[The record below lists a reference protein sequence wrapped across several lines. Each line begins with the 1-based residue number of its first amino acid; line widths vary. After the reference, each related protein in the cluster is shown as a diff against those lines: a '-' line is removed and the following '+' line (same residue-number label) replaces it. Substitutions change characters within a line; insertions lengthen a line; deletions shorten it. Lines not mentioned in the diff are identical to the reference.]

1 MKIVAGLGSIEE
13 YEPFVKAGADEFFCG
28 YVPFAW
34 AEKYGVIHPLNRREV
49 LFYNVQIGSMSE
61 LRILKN
67 MVDYYGKPVKLT
79 FNSLYY
85 TREQYAEI
93 AEIITQCMA
102 AGFENFIIADPALIL
117 YLRQQKINCGIHLSG
132 ETAEVNR
139 GMLEQMLQFGI
150 RCVIF
155 HRKNSLEDMQSCIE
169 YVNERKNKFR
179 MKTSKVKFLGSEV
192 CHSDTGIYGR
202 KETDFPHEYEAFI
215 LNELCQF
222 SGAFCNSL
230 HCDELTHLCRVP
242 YELENLRSKKN
253 TLKWES
259 QEGQN
264 TAETGE
270 KSNNTEQKRE
280 SIFSEEEAES
290 QFLKKNVETPESYDK
305 MNCLT
310 DAAITSNQQNLYDED
325 GYLTGSTGCGLCAL
339 YRMKQIGITHLKLV
353 GRGNYTDFMEKD
365 IRQLRK
371 ALDILEKCDS
381 EAQYQKKMKASFFP
395 DGCSQNCYY
404 R

>member
-1 MKIVAGLGSIEE
+1 MKIVAGLGSIDE
-13 YEPFVKAGADEFFCG
+13 YETFVKAGADEFFCG
-28 YVPFAW
+28 YVPFSW

-61 LRILKN
+61 LQILKK
-67 MVDYYGKPVKLT
+67 MVDYYGKPVELT
-79 FNSLYY
+79 FNSIYY
-85 TREQYAEI
+85 TGEQYPVI

-102 AGFENFIIADPALIL
+102 AGFENFIIADPALML

-139 GMLEQMLQFGI
+139 GMLEQMLPFGI
-150 RCVIF
+150 RRVIF
-155 HRKNSLEDMQSCIE
+155 HRKNSLEDMQSCI
-169 YVNERKNKFR
+169 
-179 MKTSKVKFLGSEV
+179 
-192 CHSDTGIYGR
+192 
-202 KETDFPHEYEAFI
+202 KEAGFPHEYEAFI
-215 LNELCQF
+215 LNELCHF

-242 YELENLRSKKN
+242 YELGKLHKK
-253 TLKWES
+253 
-259 QEGQN
+259 
-264 TAETGE
+264 
-270 KSNNTEQKRE
+270 
-280 SIFSEEEAES
+280 EE
-290 QFLKKNVETPESYDK
+290 
-305 MNCLT
+305 T
-310 DAAITSNQQNLYDED
+310 DAAQKDVAETDRIQGKEGKGLPLDED

-339 YRMKQIGITHLKLV
+339 YRMKQVGITHLKLV

-371 ALDILEKCDS
+371 ALDILEKSDN
-381 EAQYQKKMKASFFP
+381 ELQYQREMKASLFP

>member
-1 MKIVAGLGSIEE
+1 MKIVAGLGSIDE
-13 YEPFVKAGADEFFCG
+13 YETFVKAGADEFFCG
-28 YVPFAW
+28 YVPFSW

-61 LRILKN
+61 LQILKK

-79 FNSLYY
+79 FNSIYY
-85 TREQYAEI
+85 TGEQYPVI

-102 AGFENFIIADPALIL
+102 AGFENFIIADPALML

-139 GMLEQMLQFGI
+139 GMLEQMLPFGI
-150 RCVIF
+150 RRVIF
-155 HRKNSLEDMQSCIE
+155 HRKNSLEDMQSCI
-169 YVNERKNKFR
+169 
-179 MKTSKVKFLGSEV
+179 
-192 CHSDTGIYGR
+192 
-202 KETDFPHEYEAFI
+202 KEADFPHEYEAFI
-215 LNELCQF
+215 LNELCHF

-242 YELENLRSKKN
+242 YELGNLHKK
-253 TLKWES
+253 
-259 QEGQN
+259 
-264 TAETGE
+264 
-270 KSNNTEQKRE
+270 
-280 SIFSEEEAES
+280 EE
-290 QFLKKNVETPESYDK
+290 
-305 MNCLT
+305 T
-310 DAAITSNQQNLYDED
+310 DAAQKDVAETDRIQGKEGKGLPLDED

-339 YRMKQIGITHLKLV
+339 YRMKQVGITHLKLV

-371 ALDILEKCDS
+371 ALDILEKSDN
-381 EAQYQKKMKASFFP
+381 ELQYQREMKASLFQ

>member
-1 MKIVAGLGSIEE
+1 MKIVAGLGSIDE
-13 YEPFVKAGADEFFCG
+13 YETFVKAGADEFFCG
-28 YVPFAW
+28 YVPFSW
-34 AEKYGVIHPLNRREV
+34 TEKYGVIHPLNRREV

-61 LRILKN
+61 LQILKK
-67 MVDYYGKPVKLT
+67 MVDYYGKPVTLT

-85 TREQYAEI
+85 TGEQYPVI

-102 AGFENFIIADPALIL
+102 AGFENFIIADPALML

-139 GMLEQMLQFGI
+139 GMLEQMLPFGI
-150 RCVIF
+150 RRVIF
-155 HRKNSLEDMQSCIE
+155 HRKNSLEDMQSCI
-169 YVNERKNKFR
+169 
-179 MKTSKVKFLGSEV
+179 
-192 CHSDTGIYGR
+192 
-202 KETDFPHEYEAFI
+202 KEAGFPHEYEAFI
-215 LNELCQF
+215 LNELCHF

-242 YELENLRSKKN
+242 YELGNLHKK
-253 TLKWES
+253 
-259 QEGQN
+259 
-264 TAETGE
+264 
-270 KSNNTEQKRE
+270 
-280 SIFSEEEAES
+280 EE
-290 QFLKKNVETPESYDK
+290 
-305 MNCLT
+305 T
-310 DAAITSNQQNLYDED
+310 DAAQKDVAETDRIQGKEGKGLPLDED

-339 YRMKQIGITHLKLV
+339 YRMKQVGITHLKLV

-371 ALDILEKCDS
+371 ALDILENSDS
-381 EAQYQKKMKASFFP
+381 EAQYQKKMKASLFP

>member
-1 MKIVAGLGSIEE
+1 MKIVAGLGSIDE
-13 YEPFVKAGADEFFCG
+13 YETFVKAGADEFFCG
-28 YVPFAW
+28 YVPFPW

-61 LRILKN
+61 LQILKK
-67 MVDYYGKPVKLT
+67 MVDYYGKPVELT
-79 FNSLYY
+79 FNSIYY
-85 TREQYAEI
+85 TGEQYPVI

-102 AGFENFIIADPALIL
+102 AGFENFIIADPALML

-139 GMLEQMLQFGI
+139 GMLEQMLPFGI
-150 RCVIF
+150 RRVIF
-155 HRKNSLEDMQSCIE
+155 HRKNSLEDMQSCI
-169 YVNERKNKFR
+169 
-179 MKTSKVKFLGSEV
+179 
-192 CHSDTGIYGR
+192 
-202 KETDFPHEYEAFI
+202 KEADFPHEYEAFI
-215 LNELCQF
+215 LNELCHF

-242 YELENLRSKKN
+242 YELGNLHKK
-253 TLKWES
+253 
-259 QEGQN
+259 
-264 TAETGE
+264 
-270 KSNNTEQKRE
+270 
-280 SIFSEEEAES
+280 EE
-290 QFLKKNVETPESYDK
+290 
-305 MNCLT
+305 T
-310 DAAITSNQQNLYDED
+310 DAAQKDVAETDRIQGKEGKGLPLDED

-339 YRMKQIGITHLKLV
+339 YRMKQVGITHLKLV

-371 ALDILEKCDS
+371 TLDILENSDS
-381 EAQYQKKMKASFFP
+381 EAQYQKKMKASLFP

>member
-1 MKIVAGLGSIEE
+1 MKIVAGLGSIDE
-13 YEPFVKAGADEFFCG
+13 YETFVKAGADEFFCG
-28 YVPFAW
+28 YVPFSW

-61 LRILKN
+61 LQILKK

-85 TREQYAEI
+85 TGEQYPVI
-93 AEIITQCMA
+93 AEIIIQCMA
-102 AGFENFIIADPALIL
+102 AGFENFIIADPALML

-139 GMLEQMLQFGI
+139 GMLEQMLPFGI
-150 RCVIF
+150 RRVIF
-155 HRKNSLEDMQSCIE
+155 HRKNSLEDMQSCI
-169 YVNERKNKFR
+169 
-179 MKTSKVKFLGSEV
+179 
-192 CHSDTGIYGR
+192 
-202 KETDFPHEYEAFI
+202 KEADFPHEYEAFI
-215 LNELCQF
+215 LNELCHF

-242 YELENLRSKKN
+242 YELGNLHKK
-253 TLKWES
+253 
-259 QEGQN
+259 
-264 TAETGE
+264 
-270 KSNNTEQKRE
+270 
-280 SIFSEEEAES
+280 EE
-290 QFLKKNVETPESYDK
+290 
-305 MNCLT
+305 T
-310 DAAITSNQQNLYDED
+310 DAAQKDVAETDRIQGKEGKGLPLDED

-339 YRMKQIGITHLKLV
+339 YRMKQVGITHLKLV

-371 ALDILEKCDS
+371 ALDILEKSDN
-381 EAQYQKKMKASFFP
+381 ELQYQRKMKASLFP

>member
-1 MKIVAGLGSIEE
+1 MKIVAGLGSIDE
-13 YEPFVKAGADEFFCG
+13 YETFVKAGADEFFCG
-28 YVPFAW
+28 YVPFSW

-61 LRILKN
+61 LQILKK

-85 TREQYAEI
+85 TGEQYPVI
-93 AEIITQCMA
+93 AEIIIQCMA
-102 AGFENFIIADPALIL
+102 AGFENFIIADPALML

-139 GMLEQMLQFGI
+139 GMLEQMLPFGI
-150 RCVIF
+150 RRVIF
-155 HRKNSLEDMQSCIE
+155 HRKNSLEDMQSCI
-169 YVNERKNKFR
+169 
-179 MKTSKVKFLGSEV
+179 
-192 CHSDTGIYGR
+192 
-202 KETDFPHEYEAFI
+202 KEADFPHEYEAFI
-215 LNELCQF
+215 LNELCHF

-242 YELENLRSKKN
+242 YELGNLHKK
-253 TLKWES
+253 
-259 QEGQN
+259 
-264 TAETGE
+264 
-270 KSNNTEQKRE
+270 
-280 SIFSEEEAES
+280 EE
-290 QFLKKNVETPESYDK
+290 
-305 MNCLT
+305 T
-310 DAAITSNQQNLYDED
+310 DAAQKDVAETDRIQGKEGKGLPLDED

-339 YRMKQIGITHLKLV
+339 YRMKQVGITHLKLV

-371 ALDILEKCDS
+371 ALDILENSDS
-381 EAQYQKKMKASFFP
+381 EAQYQKKMKASLFQ

>member
-1 MKIVAGLGSIEE
+1 MKIVAGLGSIDE
-13 YEPFVKAGADEFFCG
+13 YETFVKAGADEFFCG
-28 YVPFAW
+28 YVPFSW

-61 LRILKN
+61 LQILKK
-67 MVDYYGKPVKLT
+67 MVDYYGKPVELT
-79 FNSLYY
+79 FNSVYY
-85 TREQYAEI
+85 TGEQYPVI

-102 AGFENFIIADPALIL
+102 AGFENFIIADPALML

-139 GMLEQMLQFGI
+139 GMLEQMLPFGI
-150 RCVIF
+150 RRVIF
-155 HRKNSLEDMQSCIE
+155 HRKNSLEDMQSCI
-169 YVNERKNKFR
+169 
-179 MKTSKVKFLGSEV
+179 
-192 CHSDTGIYGR
+192 
-202 KETDFPHEYEAFI
+202 KEADFPHEYEAFI
-215 LNELCQF
+215 LNELCHF

-242 YELENLRSKKN
+242 YELGNLHKK
-253 TLKWES
+253 
-259 QEGQN
+259 
-264 TAETGE
+264 
-270 KSNNTEQKRE
+270 
-280 SIFSEEEAES
+280 EE
-290 QFLKKNVETPESYDK
+290 
-305 MNCLT
+305 T
-310 DAAITSNQQNLYDED
+310 DAAQKDVAETDRIQGKEGKGLPLDED

-339 YRMKQIGITHLKLV
+339 YRMKQVGITHLKLV

-371 ALDILEKCDS
+371 ALDILENSDS
-381 EAQYQKKMKASFFP
+381 EAQYQKKMKASLFP

>member
-1 MKIVAGLGSIEE
+1 MKIVAGLGSIDE
-13 YEPFVKAGADEFFCG
+13 YETFVKAGADEFFCG
-28 YVPFAW
+28 YVPFSW

-61 LRILKN
+61 LQILKK

-85 TREQYAEI
+85 TGEQYPVI

-102 AGFENFIIADPALIL
+102 AGFENFIIADPALML

-139 GMLEQMLQFGI
+139 GMLEQMLPFGI
-150 RCVIF
+150 RRVIF
-155 HRKNSLEDMQSCIE
+155 HRKNSLEDMQSCI
-169 YVNERKNKFR
+169 
-179 MKTSKVKFLGSEV
+179 
-192 CHSDTGIYGR
+192 
-202 KETDFPHEYEAFI
+202 KEAGFPHEYEAFI
-215 LNELCQF
+215 LNELCHF

-242 YELENLRSKKN
+242 YELGNLHKK
-253 TLKWES
+253 
-259 QEGQN
+259 
-264 TAETGE
+264 
-270 KSNNTEQKRE
+270 
-280 SIFSEEEAES
+280 EE
-290 QFLKKNVETPESYDK
+290 
-305 MNCLT
+305 T
-310 DAAITSNQQNLYDED
+310 DAAQKDVAETDRIQGKEGKGLPLDED

-339 YRMKQIGITHLKLV
+339 YRMKQVGITHLKLV

-371 ALDILEKCDS
+371 ALDILENSDS
-381 EAQYQKKMKASFFP
+381 EAQYQKKMKASLFQ

>member
-1 MKIVAGLGSIEE
+1 MKIVAGLGSIDE
-13 YEPFVKAGADEFFCG
+13 YETFVKAGADEFFCG
-28 YVPFAW
+28 YVPFSW

-61 LRILKN
+61 LQILKK
-67 MVDYYGKPVKLT
+67 MVDYYGKPVELT

-85 TREQYAEI
+85 TGEQYPVI
-93 AEIITQCMA
+93 AEIIIQCMA
-102 AGFENFIIADPALIL
+102 AGFENFIIADPALML

-139 GMLEQMLQFGI
+139 GMLEQMLPFGI
-150 RCVIF
+150 RRVIF
-155 HRKNSLEDMQSCIE
+155 HRKNSLEDMQSCI
-169 YVNERKNKFR
+169 
-179 MKTSKVKFLGSEV
+179 
-192 CHSDTGIYGR
+192 
-202 KETDFPHEYEAFI
+202 KEADFPHEYEAFI
-215 LNELCQF
+215 LNELCHF

-242 YELENLRSKKN
+242 YELGNLHKK
-253 TLKWES
+253 
-259 QEGQN
+259 
-264 TAETGE
+264 
-270 KSNNTEQKRE
+270 
-280 SIFSEEEAES
+280 EE
-290 QFLKKNVETPESYDK
+290 
-305 MNCLT
+305 T
-310 DAAITSNQQNLYDED
+310 DAAQKDVAETDRIQGKEGKGLPLDED

-339 YRMKQIGITHLKLV
+339 YRMKQVGITHLKLV

-371 ALDILEKCDS
+371 ALDILENSDS
-381 EAQYQKKMKASFFP
+381 EAQYQKKMKASLFQ

>member
-1 MKIVAGLGSIEE
+1 MKIVAGLGSIDE
-13 YEPFVKAGADEFFCG
+13 YETFVKAGADEFFCG
-28 YVPFAW
+28 YVPFSW

-61 LRILKN
+61 LQILKK
-67 MVDYYGKPVKLT
+67 MVDYYGKPVTLT

-85 TREQYAEI
+85 TGEQYPVI

-102 AGFENFIIADPALIL
+102 AGFENFIIADPALML

-139 GMLEQMLQFGI
+139 GMLEQMLPFGI
-150 RCVIF
+150 RRVIF
-155 HRKNSLEDMQSCIE
+155 HRKNSLEDMQSCI
-169 YVNERKNKFR
+169 K
-179 MKTSKVKFLGSEV
+179 
-192 CHSDTGIYGR
+192 DA
-202 KETDFPHEYEAFI
+202 DFPHEYEAFI
-215 LNELCQF
+215 LNELCHF

-242 YELENLRSKKN
+242 YELGNLHKK
-253 TLKWES
+253 
-259 QEGQN
+259 
-264 TAETGE
+264 
-270 KSNNTEQKRE
+270 
-280 SIFSEEEAES
+280 EE
-290 QFLKKNVETPESYDK
+290 
-305 MNCLT
+305 T
-310 DAAITSNQQNLYDED
+310 DAAQKDVAETDRIQGKEGKGLPLDED

-339 YRMKQIGITHLKLV
+339 YRMKQVGITHLKLV

-371 ALDILEKCDS
+371 VLDILENSDS
-381 EAQYQKKMKASFFP
+381 EAQYQKKMKASLFP
-395 DGCSQNCYY
+395 DGCSRNCYY

>member
-1 MKIVAGLGSIEE
+1 MKIVAGLGSIDE
-13 YEPFVKAGADEFFCG
+13 YETFVKAGADEFFCG
-28 YVPFAW
+28 YVPFSW

-61 LRILKN
+61 LQILKKI
-67 MVDYYGKPVKLT
+67 VDYYGKPVTLT

-85 TREQYAEI
+85 TGEQYPVI

-102 AGFENFIIADPALIL
+102 AGFENFIIADPALML

-139 GMLEQMLQFGI
+139 GMLEQMLPFGI
-150 RCVIF
+150 RRVIF
-155 HRKNSLEDMQSCIE
+155 HRKNSLEDMQSCI
-169 YVNERKNKFR
+169 
-179 MKTSKVKFLGSEV
+179 
-192 CHSDTGIYGR
+192 
-202 KETDFPHEYEAFI
+202 KEADFPHEYEAFI
-215 LNELCQF
+215 LNELCHF

-242 YELENLRSKKN
+242 YELGNLHKK
-253 TLKWES
+253 
-259 QEGQN
+259 
-264 TAETGE
+264 
-270 KSNNTEQKRE
+270 
-280 SIFSEEEAES
+280 EE
-290 QFLKKNVETPESYDK
+290 
-305 MNCLT
+305 T
-310 DAAITSNQQNLYDED
+310 DAAQKDVAETDRIQGKEGKGLPLDED

-339 YRMKQIGITHLKLV
+339 YRMKQVGITHLKLV

-371 ALDILEKCDS
+371 ALDILENSDS
-381 EAQYQKKMKASFFP
+381 EAQYQKKMKASLFP

>member
-1 MKIVAGLGSIEE
+1 MKIVAGLGSIDE
-13 YEPFVKAGADEFFCG
+13 YETFVKAGADEFFCG
-28 YVPFAW
+28 YVPFSW

-61 LRILKN
+61 LQILKK
-67 MVDYYGKPVKLT
+67 MVDYYGKPVTLT
-79 FNSLYY
+79 FNSIYY
-85 TREQYAEI
+85 TGEQYPVI

-102 AGFENFIIADPALIL
+102 AGFENFIIADPALML

-139 GMLEQMLQFGI
+139 GMLEQMLPFGI
-150 RCVIF
+150 RRVIF
-155 HRKNSLEDMQSCIE
+155 HRKNSLEDMQSCI
-169 YVNERKNKFR
+169 
-179 MKTSKVKFLGSEV
+179 
-192 CHSDTGIYGR
+192 
-202 KETDFPHEYEAFI
+202 KEADFPHEYEAFI
-215 LNELCQF
+215 LNELCHF

-242 YELENLRSKKN
+242 YELGNLHKK
-253 TLKWES
+253 
-259 QEGQN
+259 
-264 TAETGE
+264 
-270 KSNNTEQKRE
+270 
-280 SIFSEEEAES
+280 EE
-290 QFLKKNVETPESYDK
+290 
-305 MNCLT
+305 T
-310 DAAITSNQQNLYDED
+310 DAAQKDVAETDRIQGKEGKGLPLDED

-339 YRMKQIGITHLKLV
+339 YRMKQVGITHLKLV

-371 ALDILEKCDS
+371 VLDILENSDS
-381 EAQYQKKMKASFFP
+381 EAQYQKKMKASLFP

>member
-1 MKIVAGLGSIEE
+1 MKIVAGLGSIDE
-13 YEPFVKAGADEFFCG
+13 YETFVKAGADEFFCG
-28 YVPFAW
+28 YVPFSW

-61 LRILKN
+61 LQILKK
-67 MVDYYGKPVKLT
+67 MVDYYGKPVELT
-79 FNSLYY
+79 FNSIYY
-85 TREQYAEI
+85 TGEQYPVI

-102 AGFENFIIADPALIL
+102 AGFENFIIADPALML

-139 GMLEQMLQFGI
+139 GMLEQMLPFGI
-150 RCVIF
+150 RRVIF
-155 HRKNSLEDMQSCIE
+155 HRKNSLEDMQSCI
-169 YVNERKNKFR
+169 
-179 MKTSKVKFLGSEV
+179 
-192 CHSDTGIYGR
+192 
-202 KETDFPHEYEAFI
+202 KEADFPHEYEAFI
-215 LNELCQF
+215 LNELCHF

-242 YELENLRSKKN
+242 YELGNLHKK
-253 TLKWES
+253 
-259 QEGQN
+259 
-264 TAETGE
+264 
-270 KSNNTEQKRE
+270 
-280 SIFSEEEAES
+280 EE
-290 QFLKKNVETPESYDK
+290 
-305 MNCLT
+305 T
-310 DAAITSNQQNLYDED
+310 DAAQKDVAETDRIQGKEGKGLPLDED

-339 YRMKQIGITHLKLV
+339 YRMKQVGITHLKLV

-371 ALDILEKCDS
+371 VLDILEKLDK
-381 EAQYQKKMKASFFP
+381 ELQYQREMKASLFP

>member
-1 MKIVAGLGSIEE
+1 MKIVAGLGSIDE
-13 YEPFVKAGADEFFCG
+13 YETFVKAGADGFFCG
-28 YVPFAW
+28 YVPFSW

-61 LRILKN
+61 LQILKK

-85 TREQYAEI
+85 TGEQYPVI

-102 AGFENFIIADPALIL
+102 AGFENFIIADPALML

-139 GMLEQMLQFGI
+139 GMLEQMLPFGI
-150 RCVIF
+150 RRVIF
-155 HRKNSLEDMQSCIE
+155 HRKNSLEDMQSCI
-169 YVNERKNKFR
+169 
-179 MKTSKVKFLGSEV
+179 
-192 CHSDTGIYGR
+192 
-202 KETDFPHEYEAFI
+202 KEADFPHEYEAFI
-215 LNELCQF
+215 LNELCHF

-242 YELENLRSKKN
+242 YELGKLHKK
-253 TLKWES
+253 
-259 QEGQN
+259 
-264 TAETGE
+264 
-270 KSNNTEQKRE
+270 
-280 SIFSEEEAES
+280 EE
-290 QFLKKNVETPESYDK
+290 
-305 MNCLT
+305 T
-310 DAAITSNQQNLYDED
+310 DAAQKDVAETDRIQGKEGKGLPLDED

-339 YRMKQIGITHLKLV
+339 YRMKQVGITHLKLV

-371 ALDILEKCDS
+371 ALDILEKSDN
-381 EAQYQKKMKASFFP
+381 ELQYQREMKASLFP

>member
-1 MKIVAGLGSIEE
+1 MKIVAGLGSIDE
-13 YEPFVKAGADEFFCG
+13 YETFVKAGADEFFCG
-28 YVPFAW
+28 YVPFSW

-61 LRILKN
+61 LQILKK

-85 TREQYAEI
+85 TGEQYPVI

-102 AGFENFIIADPALIL
+102 AGFENFIIADPTLML

-139 GMLEQMLQFGI
+139 GMLEQMLPFGI
-150 RCVIF
+150 RRVIF
-155 HRKNSLEDMQSCIE
+155 HRKNSLEDMQSCI
-169 YVNERKNKFR
+169 
-179 MKTSKVKFLGSEV
+179 
-192 CHSDTGIYGR
+192 
-202 KETDFPHEYEAFI
+202 KEADFPHEYEAFI
-215 LNELCQF
+215 LNELCHF

-242 YELENLRSKKN
+242 YELGNLHKK
-253 TLKWES
+253 
-259 QEGQN
+259 
-264 TAETGE
+264 
-270 KSNNTEQKRE
+270 
-280 SIFSEEEAES
+280 EE
-290 QFLKKNVETPESYDK
+290 
-305 MNCLT
+305 T
-310 DAAITSNQQNLYDED
+310 DAAQKDVAETDRIQGKEGKGLPLDED

-339 YRMKQIGITHLKLV
+339 YRMKQVGITHLKLV

-371 ALDILEKCDS
+371 VLDILEKSDN
-381 EAQYQKKMKASFFP
+381 ELQYQRKMKASLFP

>member
-1 MKIVAGLGSIEE
+1 MKIVAGLGSIDE
-13 YEPFVKAGADEFFCG
+13 YETFVKAGADEFFCG
-28 YVPFAW
+28 YVPFSW

-61 LRILKN
+61 LQILKK
-67 MVDYYGKPVKLT
+67 MVDYYGKPVTLT
-79 FNSLYY
+79 FNSIYY
-85 TREQYAEI
+85 TGEQYPVI

-102 AGFENFIIADPALIL
+102 AGFENFIIADPALML

-139 GMLEQMLQFGI
+139 GMLEQMLPFGI
-150 RCVIF
+150 RRVIF
-155 HRKNSLEDMQSCIE
+155 HRKNSLEDMQSCI
-169 YVNERKNKFR
+169 
-179 MKTSKVKFLGSEV
+179 
-192 CHSDTGIYGR
+192 
-202 KETDFPHEYEAFI
+202 KEADFPHEYEAFI
-215 LNELCQF
+215 LNELCHF

-242 YELENLRSKKN
+242 YELGNLHKK
-253 TLKWES
+253 
-259 QEGQN
+259 
-264 TAETGE
+264 
-270 KSNNTEQKRE
+270 
-280 SIFSEEEAES
+280 EE
-290 QFLKKNVETPESYDK
+290 
-305 MNCLT
+305 T
-310 DAAITSNQQNLYDED
+310 DAAQKDVAETDRIQGKEGKGLPLDED

-339 YRMKQIGITHLKLV
+339 YRMKQVGITHLKLV

-371 ALDILEKCDS
+371 ALDILENSDS
-381 EAQYQKKMKASFFP
+381 EAQYQKKMKASLFQ

>member
-1 MKIVAGLGSIEE
+1 MKIVAGLGSIDE
-13 YEPFVKAGADEFFCG
+13 YETFVKAGADEFFCG
-28 YVPFAW
+28 YVPFSW

-61 LRILKN
+61 LQILKK

-85 TREQYAEI
+85 TGEQYPVI

-102 AGFENFIIADPALIL
+102 AGFENFIIADPALML

-139 GMLEQMLQFGI
+139 GMLEQMLPFGI
-150 RCVIF
+150 RRVIF
-155 HRKNSLEDMQSCIE
+155 HRKNSLEDMQSCI
-169 YVNERKNKFR
+169 
-179 MKTSKVKFLGSEV
+179 
-192 CHSDTGIYGR
+192 
-202 KETDFPHEYEAFI
+202 KEADFPHEYEAFI
-215 LNELCQF
+215 LNELCHF

-242 YELENLRSKKN
+242 YELGNLHKK
-253 TLKWES
+253 
-259 QEGQN
+259 
-264 TAETGE
+264 
-270 KSNNTEQKRE
+270 
-280 SIFSEEEAES
+280 EE
-290 QFLKKNVETPESYDK
+290 
-305 MNCLT
+305 T
-310 DAAITSNQQNLYDED
+310 DAAHKDVAETDRIQGKEGKGLPLDED

-339 YRMKQIGITHLKLV
+339 YRMKQVGITHLKLV

-371 ALDILEKCDS
+371 VLDILENSDS
-381 EAQYQKKMKASFFP
+381 EAQYQKKMKASLFP

>member
-1 MKIVAGLGSIEE
+1 MKIVAGLGSIDE
-13 YEPFVKAGADEFFCG
+13 YETFVKAGADEFFCG
-28 YVPFAW
+28 YVPFSW

-61 LRILKN
+61 LQILKK

-85 TREQYAEI
+85 TGEQYPVI

-102 AGFENFIIADPALIL
+102 AGFENFIIADPALML

-139 GMLEQMLQFGI
+139 GMIEQMLPFGI
-150 RCVIF
+150 RRVIF
-155 HRKNSLEDMQSCIE
+155 HRKNSLEDMQSCI
-169 YVNERKNKFR
+169 
-179 MKTSKVKFLGSEV
+179 
-192 CHSDTGIYGR
+192 
-202 KETDFPHEYEAFI
+202 KEADFPHEYEAFI
-215 LNELCQF
+215 LNELCHF

-242 YELENLRSKKN
+242 YELGNLHKK
-253 TLKWES
+253 
-259 QEGQN
+259 
-264 TAETGE
+264 
-270 KSNNTEQKRE
+270 
-280 SIFSEEEAES
+280 EE
-290 QFLKKNVETPESYDK
+290 
-305 MNCLT
+305 T
-310 DAAITSNQQNLYDED
+310 DAAQKDVAETDRIQGKEGKGLPLDED
-325 GYLTGSTGCGLCAL
+325 GYLTGSTGCGFCAL
-339 YRMKQIGITHLKLV
+339 YRMKQVGITHLKLD

-371 ALDILEKCDS
+371 ALDILENSDS
-381 EAQYQKKMKASFFP
+381 EAQYQKKMKASLFP

>member
-1 MKIVAGLGSIEE
+1 MKIVAGLGSIDE
-13 YEPFVKAGADEFFCG
+13 YETFVKAGADEFFCG
-28 YVPFAW
+28 YVPFSW

-61 LRILKN
+61 LQILKK

-79 FNSLYY
+79 FNSIYY
-85 TREQYAEI
+85 TGEQYPVI
-93 AEIITQCMA
+93 AEIIIQCMA
-102 AGFENFIIADPALIL
+102 AGFENFIIADPALML

-139 GMLEQMLQFGI
+139 GMLEQMLPFGI
-150 RCVIF
+150 RRVIF
-155 HRKNSLEDMQSCIE
+155 HRKNSLEDMQSCI
-169 YVNERKNKFR
+169 
-179 MKTSKVKFLGSEV
+179 
-192 CHSDTGIYGR
+192 
-202 KETDFPHEYEAFI
+202 KEADFPHEYEVFI
-215 LNELCQF
+215 LNELCHF

-242 YELENLRSKKN
+242 YELGNLHKK
-253 TLKWES
+253 
-259 QEGQN
+259 
-264 TAETGE
+264 
-270 KSNNTEQKRE
+270 
-280 SIFSEEEAES
+280 EE
-290 QFLKKNVETPESYDK
+290 
-305 MNCLT
+305 T
-310 DAAITSNQQNLYDED
+310 DAAQKDVAETDRIQGKEGKGLPLDED

-339 YRMKQIGITHLKLV
+339 YRMKQVGITHLKLV

-371 ALDILEKCDS
+371 ALDILENSDS
-381 EAQYQKKMKASFFP
+381 EAQYQKKMKASLFP

>member
-1 MKIVAGLGSIEE
+1 MKIVAGLGSIDE
-13 YEPFVKAGADEFFCG
+13 YETFVKAGADEFFCG
-28 YVPFAW
+28 YVPFSW

-49 LFYNVQIGSMSE
+49 LFYNVQSGSMSE
-61 LRILKN
+61 LEILKK

-85 TREQYAEI
+85 TGEQYPVI

-102 AGFENFIIADPALIL
+102 AGFENFIIADPALML

-139 GMLEQMLQFGI
+139 GMLEQMLPFGI
-150 RCVIF
+150 RRVIF
-155 HRKNSLEDMQSCIE
+155 HRKNSLEDMQSCI
-169 YVNERKNKFR
+169 
-179 MKTSKVKFLGSEV
+179 
-192 CHSDTGIYGR
+192 
-202 KETDFPHEYEAFI
+202 KEADFPHEYEAFI
-215 LNELCQF
+215 LNELCHF

-242 YELENLRSKKN
+242 YELGNLHKK
-253 TLKWES
+253 
-259 QEGQN
+259 
-264 TAETGE
+264 
-270 KSNNTEQKRE
+270 
-280 SIFSEEEAES
+280 EE
-290 QFLKKNVETPESYDK
+290 
-305 MNCLT
+305 T
-310 DAAITSNQQNLYDED
+310 DAAQKDVAETDRIQGKEGKGLPLDED
-325 GYLTGSTGCGLCAL
+325 GYLTGSTGCGFCAL
-339 YRMKQIGITHLKLV
+339 YRMKQVGITHLKLV

-371 ALDILEKCDS
+371 ALDILENSDS
-381 EAQYQKKMKASFFP
+381 EAQYQKKMKASLFP

>member
-1 MKIVAGLGSIEE
+1 MKIVAGLGSIDE
-13 YEPFVKAGADEFFCG
+13 YETFVKAGADEFFCG
-28 YVPFAW
+28 YVPFSW

-61 LRILKN
+61 LQILKK

-85 TREQYAEI
+85 TGEQYPVI

-102 AGFENFIIADPALIL
+102 AEFENFIIADPALML

-139 GMLEQMLQFGI
+139 GMLEQMLPFGI
-150 RCVIF
+150 RRVIF
-155 HRKNSLEDMQSCIE
+155 HRKNSLEDMQSCI
-169 YVNERKNKFR
+169 
-179 MKTSKVKFLGSEV
+179 
-192 CHSDTGIYGR
+192 
-202 KETDFPHEYEAFI
+202 KEAGFPHEYEAFI
-215 LNELCQF
+215 LNELCHF

-242 YELENLRSKKN
+242 YELGNLHKK
-253 TLKWES
+253 
-259 QEGQN
+259 
-264 TAETGE
+264 
-270 KSNNTEQKRE
+270 
-280 SIFSEEEAES
+280 EE
-290 QFLKKNVETPESYDK
+290 
-305 MNCLT
+305 T
-310 DAAITSNQQNLYDED
+310 DAAQKDVAETDRIQGKEGKGLPLDED

-339 YRMKQIGITHLKLV
+339 YRMKQVGITHLKLV

-371 ALDILEKCDS
+371 ALDILENSDS
-381 EAQYQKKMKASFFP
+381 EAQYQKKMKASLFP